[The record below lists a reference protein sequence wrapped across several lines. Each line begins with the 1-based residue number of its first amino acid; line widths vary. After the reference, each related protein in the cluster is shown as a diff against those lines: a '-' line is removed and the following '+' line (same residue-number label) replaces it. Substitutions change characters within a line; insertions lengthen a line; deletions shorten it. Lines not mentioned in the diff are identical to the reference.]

1 MSEAIMRCKMRANWV
16 KQSMSAEGK
25 VESEEINFQA
35 VYGNEGTENAKWAK
49 WTPSA
54 QFSITVNN
62 PEAFGRLSKGGEY
75 FVDFI
80 PVEKPA

>member
-1 MSEAIMRCKMRANWV
+1 MADAIMRCKMRVNWV

-25 VESEEINFQA
+25 VESEEISLQA
-35 VYGNEGTENAKWAK
+35 VYGPEGSENARWSR

-80 PVEKPA
+80 PVEKAA